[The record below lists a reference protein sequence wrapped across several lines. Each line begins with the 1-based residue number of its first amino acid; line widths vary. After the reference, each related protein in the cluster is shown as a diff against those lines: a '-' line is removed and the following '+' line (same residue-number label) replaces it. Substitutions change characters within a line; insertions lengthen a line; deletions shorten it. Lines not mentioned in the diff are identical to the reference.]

1 MMQLWF
7 GSRMLVVLLFLSLV
21 LSSCVGHDEA
31 LLSRLEEIKEV
42 GNEEP
47 KLAMKMLDS
56 LQNEMDKA
64 DRYME

>member
-7 GSRMLVVLLFLSLV
+7 GSRMLVVLLFLVLA

-47 KLAMKMLDS
+47 KLAMKMLD
-56 LQNEMDKA
+56 
-64 DRYME
+64 